1 MPLAGYLARRFGGEG
16 MFMGRRVCRGMAGLL
31 CPGEARESAPPR
43 VAQRFAVRAAV
54 RCCRARDVSPARA
67 SALRGES

>member
-1 MPLAGYLARRFGGEG
+1 
-16 MFMGRRVCRGMAGLL
+16 MGRRVCRGMAGLL